1 MISLHWH
8 LCSTNPYKISPPPSP
23 STYVLS
29 YLSFPTSCP
38 NYFSTF
44 LFLSISPMKLQ
55 GSDILPYGK
64 CHTLQKTPKVVLLVT
79 LALVLLTIIPLY
91 YPLLGYPLFLL
102 KNISSS
108 SSSSSPSP
116 SSSSS
121 SFSSQPSSSHV
132 NTPLED
138 DPIRVEEPTV
148 KKCDIFSGEWI
159 RNPKAPYYINTTCW
173 AIHEHQNC
181 MKYGRPD
188 LDFMKWRWKPDGCE
202 LPIFNPAQFLE
213 LMRDKTLA
221 FVGDSVARNHMQ
233 SLMCLLSRV
242 CPSALLPFCPFK
254 HYLYS
259 HQFTISKLLFHAF
272 FYFY

>member
-148 KKCDIFSGEWI
+148 KKCDIFTGEWI
-159 RNPKAPYYINTTCW
+159 RNPKAPYYTNTTCW

-242 CPSALLPFCPFK
+242 CPSALSNIIFI
-254 HYLYS
+254 H
-259 HQFTISKLLFHAF
+259 IILLSQNYF
-272 FYFY
+272 FMLFFIFIKSLF